1 MMARRRNK
9 YGNRKVVADGY
20 VFDSQLEYTRY
31 QQLKIFEA
39 AGEIFCLRVHPKYVI
54 LGGVRLASGKKQAQI
69 TWSAD
74 FEYLDSANKCIVE
87 DVKSPA
93 TAKKDSFRVRVKM
106 FQARYGIEVTIL
118 MREDIL

>member
-1 MMARRRNK
+1 MTRRRNK
-9 YGNRKVVADGY
+9 YGNQKVVADGY
-20 VFDSQLEYTRY
+20 VFDSKLEYLRY

-39 AGEIFCLRVHPKYVI
+39 AGEITGLKVHPTYII
-54 LGGVRLASGKKQAQI
+54 LDGERLPSGKKQSQV
-69 TWSAD
+69 TWTAD
-74 FEYLDSANKCIVE
+74 FEYYDSVNERIVE

-118 MREDIL
+118 MREQII